1 MNAFEKR
8 AQLKDIKP
16 GAILYEV
23 FSINGVKAEMG
34 RKTIISG
41 LPFQNRN
48 IGLFVDAITVYD
60 DWENRHHMSLMDRN
74 VIGRNGYNFH
84 AFFLSK
90 KDAQEYVDQINNDQ
104 LPPELREISRKMH
117 REWIIRR
124 AEDSYLYGIM

>member
-34 RKTIISG
+34 RKKIITG
-41 LPFQNRN
+41 LPFQNLN

-60 DWENRHHMSLMDRN
+60 DWEGRQHMSLMDTN
-74 VIGRNGYNFH
+74 VIGRNNYNFH
-84 AFFLSK
+84 ALFLSK
-90 KDAQEYVDQINNDQ
+90 QDAQEYVDQINNDQ

>member
-34 RKTIISG
+34 PKKIITG
-41 LPFQNRN
+41 LPFQHLS

-60 DWENRHHMSLMDRN
+60 DWEGRQHMSLMDHN
-74 VIGRNGYNFH
+74 VIGRNNYNFH
-84 AFFLSK
+84 ALFLSK
-90 KDAQEYVDQINNDQ
+90 KDAQEYVEQINNDQ
-104 LPPELREISRKMH
+104 LPPELRETSRKMH
-117 REWIIRR
+117 RKWIVRR
-124 AEDSYLYGIM
+124 AEDALYDM